1 MVAFVGMQPGDTI
14 DVRFTK
20 WGGGRHW
27 EFRATLLGHDEHG
40 TWAGAATG
48 TRLARPGN
56 DIRSQH
62 DWVTL
67 FPDGLPWA
75 ASFYDSPLQ
84 ACSVYVDVST
94 APEWTGSGVTMVDL
108 DLDVV
113 LDRDGVLFIDDE
125 DEFDEHR
132 LALDYPDEV
141 VELARRTASEL
152 MAAVGGGLEP
162 FASIGHDRLKTFSAG
177 T

>member
-1 MVAFVGMQPGDTI
+1 MQPGDTI

-27 EFRATLLGHDEHG
+27 EFRATLLGRDEHG
-40 TWAGAATG
+40 TWAGAPTG
-48 TRLARPGN
+48 TRMTCPGHDFASN
-56 DIRSQH
+56 H

-67 FPDGLPWA
+67 FPDGQPWA

-84 ACSVYVDVST
+84 PCSVYVDVST
-94 APEWTGSGVTMVDL
+94 VPVWNGSEVTMVDL

-113 LDRDGVLFIDDE
+113 LDRDGALFIDDE

-132 LALDYPDEV
+132 VALGYPDDV
-141 VELARRTASEL
+141 VELARRTAAEL

-162 FASIGHDRLKTFSAG
+162 FASIGHDRLRTFSAG
-177 T
+177 A